1 MNRIVK
7 PAQFHGSKP
16 EKIVNSSGLRT
27 SIAYRA
33 LEARIAFDGAAVNT
47 AAEVHEASQP
57 VALPQVDSEPAQ
69 SPQMPEAGGPERLGD
84 PMPAAADDGLDL
96 LAAGNVALAGSG
108 GGQGGS
114 TIVFVDLNVENVDQ
128 LVSAIDPSHE
138 VILIDSSK
146 GGLAQIAS
154 YLADRNDVAAIHI
167 ISHGEAGTL
176 YLGTDTITNETLASH
191 SASLEAIG
199 RALSADGDILIYG
212 CDVADSADGQLLIDG
227 IAERTGA
234 DVAASSDD
242 TGFAEAGGDWVLEH
256 QTGAIETDPLVID
269 TYRGILAQNNTGAWT
284 VAGTSASF
292 TGAGVT
298 VSVNLTSESPNSS
311 FTAVGNQ
318 TLNNIAAFAPA
329 VQNSASLGFNF
340 NWDTTPEAATTA
352 ASTDGGTGLVTITFS
367 QAITNP
373 ILHLDRFGGFG
384 GSVSNSSLWTLL
396 TSGATLTELAGTS
409 HFDTTATT
417 ISRTPNQTLS
427 AGAVS
432 ESGTN
437 SAVNTAAG
445 SVRVNGTFTQ
455 IQFRLSGIGVEGAG
469 ADGVEIAVTYDPVPT
484 AVADTFTTLHDTP
497 VVINVRANDTDPNND
512 ALTVTRVNGAA
523 IPPGGAAVTG
533 GTVTLV
539 GGNLVFTPLAN
550 YAGPSSFTYT
560 IADPNGGEATA
571 TVTGTVT
578 NARPTVD
585 LDGNPAVAIALTNGG
600 AFSQSS
606 ADAGVDRT
614 NSFSFALGA
623 EFFPD
628 TTTSVVRLDSVD
640 NSFRLLVNGTSISSA
655 NIEVEGGGNLQAGEI
670 LLRFAD
676 TSLVQAPWVANSN
689 GLARVEVRLSESGVE
704 FWGTRTTTST
714 VLEQLF
720 PASGTITPPNFVS
733 GSNTISVVNLNDNGL
748 DAIAGQVSVMSQ
760 RTSFATT
767 YTENGTRVSIADTD
781 AVTADVDDVN
791 LESAAITLTNPQT
804 GDRLLVNGS
813 SAAAGT
819 LPSGIAWTR
828 TDTMVT
834 LSGSFTKAQYAD
846 AIELVQFENTGEMP
860 TGAHATPR
868 LIRTIVNDGSSD
880 SNAAFTTI
888 TIDRMPDPVGD
899 TFTGTEDSPTS
910 GNVLTNDA
918 DLGDGGGVLAVVA
931 GPTRGTLTSFNT
943 TTGAFVYTPNANSNG
958 ADTFTYRYT
967 DADGDTQIA
976 TVTINVNAVND
987 APVDGSETNTVT
999 EDVALNVGAAAG
1011 LLANS
1016 SDIDGNPRMVSGFT
1030 IAGETGP
1037 FMVGTGFVLAGRGTI
1052 TVNSDGSYSFVPVA
1066 NFAGAIPVVTYTV
1079 SDSQGGTDTSTLTLV
1094 MQPVNDAPVAVDDA
1108 RNTVEDNPVT
1118 IAVRGND
1125 TDVEGDALTVSAVT
1139 QGANGTVTIDPA
1151 TGNPIYTP
1159 NANFN
1164 GTDTFTYTVR
1174 DPSGATSTATVT
1186 VTVTPSNDAPVAV
1199 DDARNTIEDNPVT
1212 IAVRGNDTDVDGD
1225 ALTVSAVTQG
1235 ANGTVT
1241 IDPATGNPIYTPNAN
1256 FNGTDTFTYTVRDPS
1271 GATSTATVTVTVTPS
1286 NDAPVATNDSFTS
1299 SEDAPATIVVRGNDN
1314 DIDGD
1319 TLTVTAV
1326 AGVAITAGG
1335 PGVPVTGGV
1344 VTLNTAGNLV
1354 FTPNPNYN
1362 GLAVFTYT
1370 ISDGNGGTDT
1380 ATVSGTVTPSNDVP
1394 VANDDTFTTAEDTP
1408 VTINVR
1414 GNDTDVDGDPLAV
1427 TQVNGTAITAGGP
1440 GIAVTGGVVTLTA
1453 TGNLVFTP
1461 NPNFNGTPSF
1471 NYTVSDGNGGTDT
1484 ATVGGTVTPVNDAPV
1499 ATNDTFT
1506 FVEDTSATIPVRT
1519 NDSDV
1524 DGDMLSVTH
1533 VNGTA
1538 VTSGGPGVPVTGGVV
1553 TLNAAGD
1560 LVFTPTANFNGT
1572 PSFNYRIS
1580 DGNGGTATAAVTG
1593 IGTAV
1598 NDPPVATANTFTT
1611 TEDTPILI
1619 NVLGNDSD
1627 PEGDTLTV
1635 THING
1640 APISAGGSGIAVTG
1654 GIVTLAANG
1663 TLTFTP
1669 NADFNGAPS
1678 FTYTIADGNGGTA
1691 TASVTG
1697 TVDAVNDPP
1706 VANDDAYATTED
1718 TPITVFPLGNDTD
1731 IDGGTLII
1739 SEIFANGADS
1749 SGTLTLPSGSTVTI
1763 NANGSLTYT
1772 PGSNVTGAE
1781 TIEYQVEDGAG
1792 GQDTGQITFTVT
1804 GVNDPPL
1811 AVDDTAT
1818 TSENTNLS
1826 VSSGSG
1832 LLANDRDLDGNALVV
1847 SQVAG
1852 APGNIGLPIA
1862 GSGGGTFV
1870 VNANGSWTFQPG
1882 SAFDGLRPGESAS
1895 TSIPYQIS
1903 DGNGGTD
1910 TAVLTVTVTGTND
1923 APVLISPLPDAAR
1936 LDGQAV
1942 MIATSGAFGDV
1953 DNATLNYSAA
1963 GLPAGLSIDPATG
1976 LITGTLARDASVGG
1990 PSGNGTYIVSL
2001 TASDGA
2007 GGFVTDIFAIN
2018 VTNPPPLSSPL
2029 ADQMNADAATGISVP
2044 TAGAFTDPDADT
2056 LTYGAT
2062 GLPPGLAINP
2072 ATGLITG
2079 NIPRSA
2085 SVAGPYT
2092 VVVTATD
2099 AQGASTS
2106 TTFDWIV
2113 TNPGPAALPNTAST
2127 GENQPLSVTAVG
2139 GVLSNDSDPDG
2150 DTLTVSAVNGSATA
2164 IGTSIAGSSGGTF
2177 TLNADGSYAF
2187 DPGTAFDNLAVGGTR
2202 DTFITYTVSDGQG
2215 GTATTTLTITVTG
2228 ANDAPNAQND
2238 TGATGEDTAVA
2249 VTVAN
2254 GLIDT
2259 NDTDGDGDTLNVTR
2273 VNGSSVNVG
2282 AAVLGSNGGS
2292 FVVAA
2297 DGSYSFDPTGAFDD
2311 LGAGETATTSIIYE
2325 ISDSR
2330 GGTDTATLTIT
2341 VTGSN
2346 DGPVAVADVGSTDEN
2361 TVLSVT
2367 AAGGVLPNDSDIDGG
2382 TLTVLE
2388 VDGQQ
2393 GSVARPVPGSNG
2405 GTFTLNGDGSYAFD
2419 PGADFDDLAPGATRT
2434 SFVDYTV
2441 RDGQGGTATATL
2453 TVTVIGRNDAPIAI
2467 DDAGTTTEN
2476 ATVAGDVTPG
2486 TSGQDNDIDGG
2497 TLTVAAVGGMAANV
2511 GAGVPGSGGGTFTL
2525 NPDGTYSFNP
2535 GTAFDELRPG
2545 ETRTTSVTYTITDGQ
2560 GGTDTATL
2568 TVTVAG
2574 SNDAITALDSEVTGI
2589 EDTPYVFQVADFDVV
2604 DIDDGNTPAEIRVES
2619 LPVNGTL
2626 YFDGIRVELGDV
2638 ITAAEIAAGRFTF
2651 EPLPNQNGPAYARFD
2666 FSVADRE
2673 GELAPVVETR
2683 FNLVGDI
2690 SDTGGW
2696 RYADT
2701 PTGTTLRALGHSAD
2715 TFALTSTGQPLDGTG
2730 GRSRAFGDVTVA
2742 PGNTSGTASPTGD
2755 GFIGTFDTL
2764 PGSLTLVGG
2773 TQFQRDLGSAYGTT
2787 LSFDLINITG
2797 DGLGN
2802 WSNVNGDV
2810 RITAG
2815 PGAGPLAGS
2824 TLVIEAIDTAGS
2836 TARWQAFEWVG
2847 VSAAISEGANVTI
2860 NGVQATRSE
2869 IEAIL
2874 GDVADFRIVAES
2886 VIGSNL
2892 NGSNNNAATSE
2903 RIAID
2908 NIVIQR
2914 SASIATMTINITP
2927 VSDAP
2932 VAVADTNAGTEHQ
2945 VLGGDV
2951 TPGTLAQ
2958 DSDIDGDT
2966 LTVTTVTVG
2975 GTTVAAG
2982 TPITGSNGGTFA
2994 VNADGSYTFTPGQD
3008 FNGLAVGEQA
3018 TTQVTYT
3025 ISDGNGG
3032 TASTTLVVTITGQN
3046 DAPTADVVLNT
3057 ASVDAASAIYDVST
3071 FFSDADGT
3079 DTLSFAVSG
3088 LPAGFS
3094 IDPLSGVISGTWAS
3108 DASQSDPNSDGV
3120 YQVMVTASDSSGV
3133 VARTFTWT
3141 VTNPA
3146 PVAQND
3152 AGTTN
3157 EDTISNG
3164 DVLADNGAGLDQDD
3178 DGDSIAVS
3186 EVNGFAS
3193 SIGTAIAGTNGGSF
3207 TILADGSYTFNPGE
3221 DFQDLADGATRS
3233 TSIVY
3238 TIDDGNGGT
3247 DTAVLLIT
3255 VTGVDDA
3262 PDATDPIPNRNG
3274 SDSQTITDLDLGVLF
3289 TDREGQDIDFVISGL
3304 PDGLGFD
3311 PETGVISGT
3320 IDNNASTSGPS
3331 GNGVFTV
3338 TVLATDTDGNTTTRT
3353 FTWSVV
3359 NTFPV
3364 ANADV
3369 ASVNEDGSVD
3379 IDVLAND
3386 IDADGDQI
3394 VVYDGTDP
3402 FTGPGHPV
3410 TGLDI
3415 PSALNGTVTVNLDG
3429 TLHYVPNPQFSG
3441 TDLITYTI
3449 IDEDGGF
3456 STTTVLVTVNPVAD
3470 APVGAAIA
3478 AQTNLDSDPVDL
3490 IVMDRFSDADGET
3503 LTFSLVGTEGVDY
3516 PAGLAIDANT
3526 GRITGPLDSSASTGG
3541 PLGNGV
3547 YTVVVRATDPTNRS
3561 ADISVPWTVANPA
3574 PVAADDVRIGT
3585 EDAVV
3590 TGNAITGVAV
3600 GTGTDTDPD
3609 GDALTVT
3616 ARTNAAGSNGGTF
3629 TIGTNGDYT
3638 FNPGTAFQD
3647 LGPGESRTTEVTY
3660 TLTDTDGATATAV
3673 IRVTVTGIN
3682 DAPTVSGSVMAQ
3694 TAFDAETIT
3703 TLDVSGVFGD
3713 VESDLLTYSA
3723 TGLPLGLAIDPNT
3736 GEITGTIDNDAS
3748 GPTGT
3753 QDYSVT
3759 ITALDANGARVTTTF
3774 NWTVTNPALTARN
3787 DALTTGENAIAS
3799 GSVFA
3804 NNGAG
3809 VDIDPDGDAF
3819 TVVAVTTGGT
3829 VNLPGDSV
3837 SGTAGG
3843 QFVINANGTFTFD
3856 PGTDF
3861 DSLPLGSSA
3870 TTTVTY
3876 TIRDANGSESTAT
3889 VTVTVNGANDDPA
3902 AVGTLPNLVNDDG
3915 DLVDV
3920 DVSGSF
3926 ADPDGAT
3933 VFTYA
3938 LIGTAGVNYP
3948 AGLSILNGHIVGT
3961 IDRDASQNGPYRVTV
3976 QADDGAG
3983 SVITQTFTWVVDN
3996 PAPVAI
4002 DDTGATSE
4010 NSAIVGADLTPATVG
4025 QDSDPDGDL
4034 LTVTEVNGIGFTGS
4048 TAVVGSGGG
4057 TFTINANGT
4066 YDFAPGTAFETLA
4079 QGVTRTTG
4087 VTYTISDGN
4096 GGTDTATVTVTV
4108 TGVNDAPVSAPIGAQ
4123 NGLDNDTVNLD
4134 LAGRFSDVDGDTL
4147 MFSLAGTPGI
4157 DYPAGL
4163 VISTAG
4169 VITGSIDGQASQ
4181 GGNTGTPGVYSVTVT
4196 VDDGNGGTRSET
4208 FTWVVRNPGPDAVA
4222 DTGTVAENASITPLA
4237 NLLGNDADPD
4247 INSPTNTDGDRLTVT
4262 DVDGIPF
4269 TGSTTAGG
4277 SMGGIFTITSDG
4289 SLSFDPDG
4297 AFEDLAVGEERVTT
4311 VTYTISDGNGG
4322 VDTAT
4327 VEVTVVGSNDA
4338 PESTALSAQT
4348 GLDAGTVA
4356 VDVRSSFSDIDGD
4369 TLTFVA
4375 SGLPPGLAIDPVTGE
4390 ITGTISNNASGP
4402 TGTGVYSVEVTATDE
4417 HGQTTIQTF
4426 TWTVTNPLPASTTL
4440 PGVTSN
4446 DGEPITV
4453 DVSGNFTDSD
4463 SDPLT
4468 YSSAGLPP
4476 GLSIDPVSG
4485 IIGGT
4490 IDKAASVGG
4499 PYTVTITARDPNGGV
4514 TTQSFVWDI
4523 LNPAPVAQGDVIM
4536 TAENTP
4542 DTGNV
4547 LVANGIGPDLDPD
4560 GDQLTVTEV
4569 NGVPANVG
4577 APVEGTTGGQ
4587 FTILSDGSYTF
4598 TPGSQFND
4606 LAVGETRITSI
4617 TYTISDG
4624 EGGTSTATVRVTVTG
4639 GNDAPEAD
4647 PIPAQSG
4654 TDGSPNI
4661 VALSP
4666 FYSDVDGDTLA
4677 FSATGLPP
4685 GLTID
4690 PVTGLVTGTVDRN
4703 ASANGPYSV
4712 NVTAIDGHGG
4722 SVTRS
4727 IVWNISN
4734 PPPVAND
4741 DNLTT
4746 PEDQILTGSILAD
4759 NGTGNDQDTDGDAIA
4774 VSEVNGLPAG
4784 VGQPIMGTTGGTFV
4798 IRADGT
4804 YSFDPGDAFDSLK
4817 AGETRVTT
4825 VSYTLRDANG
4835 GVATATV
4842 QVAVT
4847 GVNDPPVIA
4856 PIVPPPTTDSS
4867 TVDFDLTL
4875 FVTDRDGDALSYG
4888 ATGLPPG
4895 LSIDPNTGRITGTI
4909 DREISQGGPY
4919 IVTVTV
4925 DDGNGGLVT
4934 QTFDW
4939 PVTNPAPIAL
4949 DDRAA
4954 TTEDAPVTFD
4964 VLGNDRDPDGDPLTV
4979 TTATARNGTVTINA
4993 DGTLSYTPNRSFTG
5007 TDQIAYT
5014 ISDGNGGIAT
5024 AYVTVVV
5031 EPRQI
5036 VLLGDVFG
5044 FDGPER
5050 PRTLAPNSGVFEPI
5064 TADGAVIDAVFEF
5077 GGLSSIAASLSV
5089 EGVVLS
5095 ATNGIRGLGGIGS
5108 FSDGRGSIIGA
5119 TLSAERIHELGSV
5132 VRFDRGNNG
5141 FDIDGLTGF
5150 SLRSEIRGNLQG
5162 LGHQEQ
5168 LVIESLV
5175 RGRTLILQISNTVG
5189 LGARQIVEY
5198 RVTLPNGQPLP
5209 KWLESAGPDL
5219 LLGERPANIE
5229 TLELRVEGIYNDG
5242 GRVIQEVTIQAVT
5255 GEIQPLKPVRQ
5266 GQLSDPP
5273 ALFKNQFWAAPQLT
5287 PGEVET
5293 LGRAIAR

>member
-1 MNRIVK
+1 M
-7 PAQFHGSKP
+7 S
-16 EKIVNSSGLRT
+16 
-27 SIAYRA
+27 
-33 LEARIAFDGAAVNT
+33 
-47 AAEVHEASQP
+47 
-57 VALPQVDSEPAQ
+57 
-69 SPQMPEAGGPERLGD
+69 
-84 PMPAAADDGLDL
+84 AAADDGLEML
-96 LAAGNVALAGSG
+96 TAGNVALAGSG
-108 GGQGGS
+108 GGPGGS

-128 LVSAIDPSHE
+128 LISAIDPGHE
-138 VILIDSSK
+138 IILIDSSK
-146 GGLAQIAS
+146 SGLEQIAS
-154 YLADRNDVAAIHI
+154 YLANREDVLAIHI

-176 YLGTDTITNETLASH
+176 YLGSDTITNETLASH

-227 IAERTGA
+227 ISERTGA
-234 DVAASSDD
+234 DVAASRDD
-242 TGFAEAGGDWVLEH
+242 TGFAEAGGDWVLEY

-298 VSVNLTSESPNSS
+298 VSVNLTSESPSSS
-311 FTAVGNQ
+311 FTAIGNQ
-318 TLNNIAAFAPA
+318 TLNNVAAFAPA
-329 VQNSASLGFNF
+329 VQNGASLGFNF

-367 QAITNP
+367 QAVTNP
-373 ILHLDRFGGFG
+373 ILHLDRLGGFG
-384 GSVSNSSLWTLL
+384 GSLSNSSLWTLL

-417 ISRTPNQTLS
+417 ISRTPNQTLGT
-427 AGAVS
+427 GATS

-437 SAVNTAAG
+437 SALNTAAG
-445 SVRVNGTFTQ
+445 SVRINGTFTQ

-469 ADGVEIAVTYDPVPT
+469 ADGVEIAVTYDPAPT

-539 GGNLVFTPLAN
+539 AGNLVFTPFAN
-550 YAGPSSFTYT
+550 YTGPSSFNYT

-578 NARPTVD
+578 NAPPTVD

-600 AFSQSS
+600 AFSQPNV
-606 ADAGVDRT
+606 DTGVDRT

-623 EFFPD
+623 DFLPD

-655 NIEVEGGGNLQAGEI
+655 NIEVEGGANLQAGEI

-676 TSLVQAPWVANSN
+676 TALVQTPWVANSN
-689 GLARVEVRLSESGVE
+689 GLARVEVRISETGVE
-704 FWGTRTTTST
+704 FWGTRTSTST

-733 GSNTISVVNLNDNGL
+733 GSNTISVVNLNDNGPEL
-748 DAIAGQVSVMSQ
+748 IAGQVSVMSQ
-760 RTSFATT
+760 RTSFATS
-767 YTENGTRVSIADTD
+767 YTENGPRVSIADTD
-781 AVTADVDDVN
+781 AVTGDVDDVN

-860 TGAHATPR
+860 SAAHATPR
-868 LIRTIVNDGSSD
+868 LISTTVNDGISN
-880 SNAAFTTI
+880 SNAGFTTI
-888 TIDRMPDPVGD
+888 TIDRMPDPVDD
-899 TFTGTEDSPTS
+899 TFSGTEDSPTS

-931 GPTRGTLTSFNT
+931 SPTRGTLTSFNT
-943 TTGAFVYTPNANSNG
+943 ATGAFVYTPNANLNG

-987 APVDGSETNTVT
+987 APVDGNETNTVT
-999 EDVALNVGAAAG
+999 EDVALDVGAAAG

-1016 SDIDGNPRMVSGFT
+1016 SDIDGNPRTVSGFT

-1037 FMVGTGFVLAGRGTI
+1037 FTVGAGFVLAGRGTI

-1094 MQPVNDAPVAVDDA
+1094 MQPVNDAPVAVNDA
-1108 RNTVEDNPVT
+1108 RNTVEDSPVT

-1125 TDVEGDALTVSAVT
+1125 TDVDGDVLTVSAVT

-1174 DPSGATSTATVT
+1174 DPSGGTSTATVT
-1186 VTVTPSNDAPVAV
+1186 VM
-1199 DDARNTIEDNPVT
+1199 
-1212 IAVRGNDTDVDGD
+1212 
-1225 ALTVSAVTQG
+1225 
-1235 ANGTVT
+1235 
-1241 IDPATGNPIYTPNAN
+1241 
-1256 FNGTDTFTYTVRDPS
+1256 
-1271 GATSTATVTVTVTPS
+1271 VTPS

-1299 SEDAPATIVVRGNDN
+1299 SEDAPATIVARGNDN
-1314 DIDGD
+1314 DIEGD

-1326 AGVAITAGG
+1326 AGVAVTAGG

-1354 FTPNPNYN
+1354 FTPNPNYS

-1394 VANDDTFTTAEDTP
+1394 VANDDTFTTAEDTL

-1461 NPNFNGTPSF
+1461 NPHFNGTPSF

-1484 ATVGGTVTPVNDAPV
+1484 ATVSGTVTPVNDAPL

-1580 DGNGGTATAAVTG
+1580 DGNGGTATAFVTG

-1598 NDPPVATANTFTT
+1598 NDPPIAAANTFTT

-1619 NVLGNDSD
+1619 NVLGNDND

-1635 THING
+1635 TQING
-1640 APISAGGSGIAVTG
+1640 APISAGGPGIAVTG
-1654 GIVTLAANG
+1654 GIVTLAADG

-1669 NADFNGAPS
+1669 NADFHGAPS
-1678 FTYTIADGNGGTA
+1678 FSYTVADGNGGTA

-1763 NANGSLTYT
+1763 NANGSLTYM

-1804 GVNDPPL
+1804 GLNDPPL
-1811 AVDDTAT
+1811 AVNDTAT
-1818 TSENTNLS
+1818 TSENANLS
-1826 VSSGSG
+1826 VSSDSG
-1832 LLANDRDLDGNALVV
+1832 LLANDSDLDGNALVV

-1882 SAFDGLRPGESAS
+1882 SAFDGLMSGESAS
-1895 TSIPYQIS
+1895 TSISYQIS

-1942 MIATSGAFGDV
+1942 LIATSGAFGDV
-1953 DNATLNYSAA
+1953 DNATLNYSAT

-1976 LITGTLARDASVGG
+1976 LITGTLARDASIGG

-2001 TASDGA
+2001 SASDGA

-2029 ADQMNADAATGISVP
+2029 ADQMNIDAATGISVP

-2062 GLPPGLAINP
+2062 GLPPGLSIDP

-2079 NIPRSA
+2079 NIPANA
-2085 SVAGPYT
+2085 SVGGPYT
-2092 VVVTATD
+2092 VAVTATD

-2106 TTFDWIV
+2106 TTFDWII
-2113 TNPGPAALPNTAST
+2113 TNPGPAALPNSVST
-2127 GENQPLSVTAVG
+2127 GENQLFSVTAAG

-2150 DTLTVSAVNGSATA
+2150 DTLTVSAVNGSPTA
-2164 IGTSIAGSSGGTF
+2164 IGTSVAGSGGGTF
-2177 TLNADGSYAF
+2177 TLNANGSYAF
-2187 DPGTAFDNLAVGGTR
+2187 DPGTAFDNLAVGASRMTS
-2202 DTFITYTVSDGQG
+2202 ITYTVSDGQG
-2215 GTATTTLTITVTG
+2215 GTATTTLTVTVTG
-2228 ANDAPNAQND
+2228 ANDAPVALDD
-2238 TGATGEDTAVA
+2238 TGTTGEDAALT

-2259 NDTDGDGDTLNVTR
+2259 NDIDGDGDTLNVTR
-2273 VNGSSVNVG
+2273 VNGSAMNVG

-2297 DGSYSFDPTGAFDD
+2297 DGSYSFDPTGAFDY
-2311 LGAGETATTSIIYE
+2311 LGAGETATTSIVYE
-2325 ISDSR
+2325 ISDSQ

-2346 DGPVAVADVGSTDEN
+2346 NGPVAAADVGSTDEN
-2361 TVLSVT
+2361 TLLSVN
-2367 AAGGVLPNDSDIDGG
+2367 AAGGVLTNDSDIDGG
-2382 TLTVLE
+2382 TLAVLE
-2388 VDGQQ
+2388 VDGQRAN
-2393 GSVARPVPGSNG
+2393 VALPVAGSNG

-2419 PGADFDDLAPGATRT
+2419 PGSDFDDLAPGATRT
-2434 SFVDYTV
+2434 SFVNYTV
-2441 RDGQGGTATATL
+2441 SDDQGGAATATL

-2467 DDAGTTTEN
+2467 DDAGTTSEN
-2476 ATVAGDVTPG
+2476 AALAGDVTPG

-2574 SNDAITALDSEVTGI
+2574 TNDAITARDSEVTGI

-2604 DIDDGNTPAEIRVES
+2604 DIDDDNTPAEIRVES

-2626 YFDGIRVELGDV
+2626 FFDGIPVELGDV

-2651 EPLPNQNGPAYARFD
+2651 EPLPDQSGPAYATFD

-2673 GELAPVVETR
+2673 GELAPVVESR
-2683 FNLVGDI
+2683 FNIAG
-2690 SDTGGW
+2690 DTGGW
-2696 RYADT
+2696 QYADT
-2701 PTGTTLRALGHSAD
+2701 PTGTTLRALGHSTD
-2715 TFALTSTGQPLDGTG
+2715 TFAQTSTGQPLDGTG
-2730 GRSRAFGDVTVA
+2730 GRSLASGDVTVA

-2755 GFIGTFDTL
+2755 GFIGTFDTSG
-2764 PGSLTLVGG
+2764 GSLTLVGG
-2773 TQFQRDLGSAYGTT
+2773 AQFQGDLGSAYGKT

-2797 DGLGN
+2797 NGLGT

-2815 PGAGPLAGS
+2815 PGAGLLAGR

-2847 VSAAISEGANVTI
+2847 VSASISEGANVTI
-2860 NGVQATRSE
+2860 DGVQATRSE
-2869 IEAIL
+2869 IETIL

-2892 NGSNNNAATSE
+2892 NASNDNAATSE

-2914 SASIATMTINITP
+2914 PASSATLTINITP
-2927 VSDAP
+2927 VNDAP
-2932 VAVADTNAGTEHQ
+2932 VAVTDANSGNEHQ

-2951 TPGTLAQ
+2951 TPASGAGADT
-2958 DSDIDGDT
+2958 DVDGDT
-2966 LTVTTVTVG
+2966 LTVTTVTAG

-3008 FNGLAVGEQA
+3008 FNGLAVGETA
-3018 TTQVTYT
+3018 TTQVTYR

-3032 TASTTLVVTITGQN
+3032 TASTTLEVTITGEN
-3046 DAPTADVVLNT
+3046 DAPTAAVILNT
-3057 ASVDAASAIYDVST
+3057 ASVDAALASYDVST
-3071 FFSDADGT
+3071 FFSDADAS
-3079 DTLSFAVSG
+3079 DTLAFMVAG
-3088 LPAGFS
+3088 LPPGFS
-3094 IDPLSGVISGTWAS
+3094 IDATGVISGTWAS
-3108 DASQSDPNSDGV
+3108 DASQGGPNSDGV
-3120 YQVMVTASDSSGV
+3120 YQVTVTANDGKGGT
-3133 VARTFTWT
+3133 VARTFAWT

-3146 PVAQND
+3146 PVAQD
-3152 AGTTN
+3152 DTGTTN
-3157 EDTISNG
+3157 EDTTSGG
-3164 DVLADNGAGLDQDD
+3164 DVTPVSGAGIDQDL

-3186 EVNGFAS
+3186 AVNGFAAGV
-3193 SIGTAIAGTNGGSF
+3193 GTAIAGTSGGSF
-3207 TILADGSYTFNPGE
+3207 TIATDGSYTFDPGQ
-3221 DFQDLADGATRS
+3221 DFQDLANGATRS

-3255 VTGVDDA
+3255 VTGVDDI
-3262 PDATDPIPNRNG
+3262 PDATDPIPNRTG

-3304 PDGLGFD
+3304 PDGLVFN

-3320 IDNNASTSGPS
+3320 IDNNASAGGPS
-3331 GNGVFTV
+3331 GNGVFSV

-3369 ASVNEDGSVD
+3369 ESVNEDGSVD
-3379 IDVLAND
+3379 INVLAND
-3386 IDADGDQI
+3386 IDADGDQF
-3394 VVYDGTDP
+3394 VVYNGTDP

-3410 TGLDI
+3410 TGLDV
-3415 PSALNGTVTVNLDG
+3415 PSALNGTVTVNPDG

-3449 IDEDGGF
+3449 LDEDGGT
-3456 STTTVLVTVNPVAD
+3456 STTTVLVTVSPVAD

-3478 AQTNLDSDPVDL
+3478 SQSNFDSDPVDL
-3490 IVMDRFSDADGET
+3490 IVLDRFSDADGET

-3516 PAGLAIDANT
+3516 PAGLAIDPDT
-3526 GRITGPLDSSASTGG
+3526 GRITGPLESSASTGG

-3547 YTVVVRATDPTNRS
+3547 FTVVVRATDPTNRS
-3561 ADISVPWTVANPA
+3561 ADISVPWTVTNPG

-3590 TGNAITGVAV
+3590 TGNALLGLAS
-3600 GTGTDTDPD
+3600 GTGTDTDAD
-3609 GDALTVT
+3609 GDGLSVT
-3616 ARTNAAGSNGGTF
+3616 PLTNAAGSNGGTF
-3629 TIGTNGDYT
+3629 AILATGGYT
-3638 FNPGTAFQD
+3638 FNPGTDFQD

-3660 TLTDTDGATATAV
+3660 TLTDFDGATATAV
-3673 IRVTVTGIN
+3673 IRVTVTGVN
-3682 DAPTVSGSVMAQ
+3682 DAPTVNGTVIAQ
-3694 TAFDAETIT
+3694 TAFDAENIVP
-3703 TLDVSGVFGD
+3703 LDISTVFGD
-3713 VESDLLTYSA
+3713 VESDMLTYSA

-3736 GEITGTIDNDAS
+3736 GEITGTVDNDAS
-3748 GPTGT
+3748 GPTGS

-3759 ITALDANGARVTTTF
+3759 ITALDQNGASATTTF
-3774 NWTVTNPALTARN
+3774 IWTVTNPALTARN
-3787 DALTTGENAIAS
+3787 DAVTTDENAIAD
-3799 GSVFA
+3799 GSVFG

-3819 TVVAVTTGGT
+3819 TVVAVTTGST
-3829 VNLPGDSV
+3829 VNLPGESV
-3837 SGTAGG
+3837 PGTAGG
-3843 QFVINANGTFTFD
+3843 QFVINADGTFNFD

-3861 DSLPLGSSA
+3861 DSLPMGSTA

-3876 TIRDANGSESTAT
+3876 TIRDTNGSESTAT
-3889 VTVTVNGANDDPA
+3889 VTVTVNGVNDGPVA
-3902 AVGTLPNLVNDDG
+3902 IGTLPDQVNDDS

-3920 DVSGSF
+3920 DVSGAF
-3926 ADPDGAT
+3926 GDPDGAT
-3933 VFTYA
+3933 VFGYA
-3938 LIGTAGVNYP
+3938 LIGTPGVNYP
-3948 AGLSILNGHIVGT
+3948 AGLSINALGHIVGT
-3961 IDRDASQNGPYRVTV
+3961 IDGAASQSGPYQVTV

-3983 SVITQTFTWVVDN
+3983 GIVVQSFTWLVDN
-3996 PAPVAI
+3996 PSPDAV
-4002 DDTGATSE
+4002 DDSDATDE
-4010 NSAIVGADLTPATVG
+4010 NTAIVGRDLTPGTVG
-4025 QDSDPDGDL
+4025 QDGDPDGDP
-4034 LTVTEVNGIGFTGS
+4034 LTVTEVNGIAFTGS
-4048 TAVVGSGGG
+4048 TTVVGSGGG

-4066 YDFAPGTAFETLA
+4066 YDFAPGSAFETLA

-4108 TGVNDAPVSAPIGAQ
+4108 TGVNDAPVSAPIGTQ
-4123 NGLDNDTVNLD
+4123 NGFDNDSVNLV

-4147 MFSLAGTPGI
+4147 AFTFDGVPGV

-4163 VISTAG
+4163 VISAGG
-4169 VITGSIDGQASQ
+4169 VISGSIDSQASQ
-4181 GGNTGTPGVYSVTVT
+4181 NGNTGTPGVYSVTVR
-4196 VDDGNGGTRSET
+4196 VADGNGGTTFET

-4222 DTGTVAENASITPLA
+4222 DTGTVAENASITLLA
-4237 NLLGNDADPD
+4237 NLRGNDTDPD
-4247 INSPTNTDGDRLTVT
+4247 IGSAANTDGDTLTVT
-4262 DVDGIPF
+4262 DVNGVPF

-4277 SMGGIFTITSDG
+4277 SMGGIFTIASDG
-4289 SLSFDPDG
+4289 TVSFDPDG
-4297 AFEDLAVGEERVTT
+4297 AFEDLSVGESRLTS

-4322 VDTAT
+4322 IDTAT
-4327 VEVTVVGSNDA
+4327 VEVTVTGVNDT
-4338 PESTALSAQT
+4338 PQSTVLAAQT
-4348 GLDAGTVA
+4348 GLDAGAVV

-4375 SGLPPGLAIDPVTGE
+4375 TGLPPGLSIDPDTGV

-4426 TWTVTNPLPASTTL
+4426 TWTVTNPLPTSTTL

-4446 DGEPITV
+4446 DGEPITI
-4453 DVSGNFTDSD
+4453 DVSGNFADSD

-4490 IDKAASVGG
+4490 VDEAASVGG

-4523 LNPAPVAQGDVIM
+4523 LNPAPVAQNDVI
-4536 TAENTP
+4536 TTIENTP
-4542 DTGNV
+4542 NTGNV

-4560 GDQLTVTEV
+4560 GDQLTVSEV
-4569 NGVPANVG
+4569 NGVSANVG
-4577 APVEGTTGGQ
+4577 ASVEGTTGGQ
-4587 FTILSDGSYTF
+4587 FIILSDGSYTF
-4598 TPGSQFND
+4598 TPGSEFND
-4606 LAVGETRITSI
+4606 LAVGETRVTSI

-4639 GNDAPEAD
+4639 GNDAPEAG
-4647 PIPAQSG
+4647 PIPAQTG
-4654 TDGSPNI
+4654 TDGTPNI

-4666 FYSDVDGDTLA
+4666 FFSDVDGDTLA

-4712 NVTAIDGHGG
+4712 NVTAIDGNGG

-4774 VSEVNGLPAG
+4774 VSEVNGLAAG
-4784 VGQPIMGTTGGTFV
+4784 VGQPVMGTTGGTFV

-4804 YSFDPGDAFDSLK
+4804 YSFDPGDAFDNLR

-4842 QVAVT
+4842 HVAVT

-4867 TVDFDLTL
+4867 TVDFDLAL

-4888 ATGLPPG
+4888 AIGLPPG

-4939 PVTNPAPIAL
+4939 PVSNPAPIAL
-4949 DDRAA
+4949 DDTAA
-4954 TTEDAPVTFD
+4954 TTEDAPVTFA

-4993 DGTLSYTPNRSFTG
+4993 DGTLSYTPNRSFSG
-5007 TDQIAYT
+5007 ADQIAYT

-5024 AYVTVVV
+5024 AYVTVVI

-5036 VLLGDVFG
+5036 VLLGEVFG

-5050 PRTLAPNSGVFEPI
+5050 PRTLAPSSGNFEPI
-5064 TADGAVIDAVFEF
+5064 TADGAVIDAVFDF
-5077 GGLSSIAASLSV
+5077 GGLTSIAGSLSV
-5089 EGVVLS
+5089 EGIVLS

-5119 TLSAERIHELGSV
+5119 TLSAERIRELGSI
-5132 VRFDRGNNG
+5132 VRFDRGNSG

-5175 RGRTLILQISNTVG
+5175 RGRTLILQISNTVS

-5198 RVTLPNGQPLP
+5198 RVTLQNGQPVP

-5219 LLGERPANIE
+5219 LLGERPANVE
-5229 TLELRVEGIYNDG
+5229 SLDLRVEGIYNDG
-5242 GRVIQEVTIQAVT
+5242 GRVVQEVTIQAVT
-5255 GEIQPLKPVRQ
+5255 GEIQPLKPVRH

-5273 ALFKNQFWAAPQLT
+5273 ALFKNQFRAPPQLT